1 MRLYDQTNSS
11 SNSTILHINARLLT
25 SPTSE
30 IMRLN
35 KKEVAHAE
43 RSDQWRPASLAGSSR
58 PHPTAT
64 SPASTPTTRLTQDL
78 TTFDDIWSDTASK
91 LSDDWSDVEQDSH
104 IARAAWPAPNA
115 PAMAEDF
122 SEGRYGFRLPSSTP
136 NADKTSLE
144 TLVGSPQKELAG
156 TQNAYVSYLVTT
168 KVHSLPTLCAAIQH
182 AHTRAV

>member
-1 MRLYDQTNSS
+1 MRLYDQTNNS
-11 SNSTILHINARLLT
+11 SNFTILHINTRLLT

-35 KKEVAHAE
+35 QKEVAHAE
-43 RSDQWRPASLAGSSR
+43 RSWRPAYLAGAGSSVTSA
-58 PHPTAT
+58 PNPTP
-64 SPASTPTTRLTQDL
+64 SLTQDL
-78 TTFDDIWSDTASK
+78 TTIEDIWSDSASK
-91 LSDDWSDVEQDSH
+91 LSDDWSDVEQDSAL
-104 IARAAWPAPNA
+104 ARATWPAPNA

-136 NADKTSLE
+136 NTDKTSLE

-168 KVHSLPTLCAAIQH
+168 KVHSLATLCAAIQH
-182 AHTRAV
+182 KRDAHTPPV